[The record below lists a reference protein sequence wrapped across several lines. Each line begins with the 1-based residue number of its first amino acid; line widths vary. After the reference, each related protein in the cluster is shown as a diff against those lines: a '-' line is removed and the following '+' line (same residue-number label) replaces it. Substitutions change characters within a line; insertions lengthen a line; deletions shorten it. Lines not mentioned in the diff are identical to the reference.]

1 MIPLHLQILIREAS
15 VSIVADNAKSHISE
29 HQCARRRSSEPT
41 TSHFK
46 KNRRRNLKRSRSDPP
61 SVASRWQS
69 DCTSPAHEGMS
80 PVPTEKSSLRD
91 ILVQPKRRQSI
102 EEVPQKPQWKHS
114 THNVLIMPHR
124 RKSIEDPELLAQ
136 LHASLSSIEGVMDE
150 SRSTAELLALALESL
165 DLFKEEVSTI
175 MATH

>member
-1 MIPLHLQILIREAS
+1 
-15 VSIVADNAKSHISE
+15 
-29 HQCARRRSSEPT
+29 
-41 TSHFK
+41 
-46 KNRRRNLKRSRSDPP
+46 
-61 SVASRWQS
+61 
-69 DCTSPAHEGMS
+69 MS